1 MRSRRKTRFLHYTL
15 LIVSLAAW
23 LTASPARADDAQNRN
38 GGHADDSAAPSMDTG
53 TQILGPIE
61 RMPPSAFPQDRVRGI
76 YGGSL
81 WSTFHGM
88 QWPYYPK
95 TGIGVS
101 GYVWIDS
108 GYEHISRENPTE
120 QGTKYWLQQ
129 GRLVLRVTPTWSTR
143 AGYFVQGQAELVA
156 NKDQS
161 QAQPNIGD
169 TDDIWVRAG
178 KWKSF
183 DVQLGR
189 YEGWEVY
196 HFGMGLD
203 LYTLERNG
211 ATDTVYSVPQIYG
224 VTYAFYRPAGVGQ
237 AAVHLYPTD
246 YLRFE
251 LGTQFGNE
259 FGQNTLAG
267 RPVGILDLGVLKVK
281 VGAEY
286 KKLTDQADNGQ
297 DEKTERGVGAAIQAV
312 IDPYFEVGVNA
323 AYALVDH
330 VSQDGTVDQKG
341 SFTTYSVGG
350 FANARIVG
358 DLLVGIGLDYTYL
371 EDTHFD
377 PTWGRNE
384 IFKHTQAF
392 GAVQYLLAKQLFIKA
407 VVAYARGYFAPNFG
421 SVVYSDEML
430 SGRLRLQYLF

>member
-1 MRSRRKTRFLHYTL
+1 
-15 LIVSLAAW
+15 
-23 LTASPARADDAQNRN
+23 
-38 GGHADDSAAPSMDTG
+38 
-53 TQILGPIE
+53 
-61 RMPPSAFPQDRVRGI
+61 
-76 YGGSL
+76 
-81 WSTFHGM
+81 
-88 QWPYYPK
+88 
-95 TGIGVS
+95 
-101 GYVWIDS
+101 
-108 GYEHISRENPTE
+108 
-120 QGTKYWLQQ
+120 
-129 GRLVLRVTPTWSTR
+129 
-143 AGYFVQGQAELVA
+143 
-156 NKDQS
+156 
-161 QAQPNIGD
+161 
-169 TDDIWVRAG
+169 
-178 KWKSF
+178 
-183 DVQLGR
+183 VQLGR

-237 AAVHLYPTD
+237 AALHLYPTD

-297 DEKTERGVGAAIQAV
+297 DEKTERGLGAAIQAV
-312 IDPYFEVGVNA
+312 IDPYFEVGVNG

-350 FANARIVG
+350 FANARIVE
-358 DLLVGIGLDYTYL
+358 DLLVGVGLDYTYL

-377 PTWGRNE
+377 PMLGRNE

-421 SVVYSDEML
+421 SLVYSDEML